1 MLQFTLVAAT
11 GMGLGSEGMFLSTG
25 KKEYS
30 ASVES
35 ALRNL
40 GDAIVHQIYGNY
52 DIRKKAEMPE

>member
-1 MLQFTLVAAT
+1 
-11 GMGLGSEGMFLSTG
+11 MGIGSEGLGFGTG

-40 GDAIVHQIYGNY
+40 GDDMVHQINGNY
-52 DIRKKAEMPE
+52 DIRKKAEKLD